1 MRLRPKRICNVPR
14 SQIGIPVIPWRQ
26 RRGEGGGGGG
36 GANTAKQLCEI
47 SMAGYIVYY
56 HEI

>member
-14 SQIGIPVIPWRQ
+14 SQIGIPGIPWRQ
-26 RRGEGGGGGG
+26 MRRGGGGGG
-36 GANTAKQLCEI
+36 NAAKQLCEI